1 MLLCSGARIVARS
14 GEPCSTKKN
23 RPEVRPVFV
32 RSCAQRVI
40 EPLELPL
47 EEPLWP
53 EPADGE
59 ALGPLEFV
67 TELEELRSVP
77 EFVLDVLRSVV
88 VVELGVSALEL
99 LDDEGRSVLEPADEL
114 PGVTVV
120 VEDDELDRSAGGV
133 TVVEDDEEAPGRAL
147 EPVVLFLLSPQA
159 LSAAATAVT
168 RASFAKV
175 RKVLSIYT
183 LLLWI
188 EQTAATRERSR
199 MPWTAGLTQLLESNR
214 RAEHARR
221 ETQRESR
228 SSR

>member
-14 GEPCSTKKN
+14 GEPCSAKKN
-23 RPEVRPVFV
+23 RPEVPACLC
-32 RSCAQRVI
+32 SEAGAQRVI

-133 TVVEDDEEAPGRAL
+133 TVVVDDEEAPGRAF

-168 RASFAKV
+168 RASFA
-175 RKVLSIYT
+175 KVLSIYT

-199 MPWTAGLTQLLESNR
+199 MPWTAGLTQLPESNR
-214 RAEHARR
+214 RAEHVRR
-221 ETQRESR
+221 ETRRESR